1 MRDVQVGIRLRHAAH
16 LVKRF
21 FGYLTASDLSEA
33 EREEV
38 ATLLSTELATLF
50 FGMQQQDQRHS
61 YEVYRRSGGGP
72 STQAALLHD
81 VGKSLAPI
89 GPIRRSLATVCSV
102 LHIPTKGT
110 WRMYLDHGA
119 IGADLLARSGADALA
134 VAFTRHH
141 PGPPPAGVDP
151 GVWKTLSDADN
162 R

>member
-1 MRDVQVGIRLRHAAH
+1 MRHVQVGIRLKHAAH

-21 FGYLTASDLSEA
+21 FGYITARDLTED

-38 ATLLSTELATLF
+38 ATLLPTELATLF
-50 FGMQQQDQRHS
+50 FGMQRQDQRHA
-61 YEVYRRSGGGP
+61 YEVYHRTDGGAL
-72 STQAALLHD
+72 TQAALLHD
-81 VGKSLAPI
+81 VGKSLGPI
-89 GPIRRSLATVCSV
+89 GPIRRSLATLCSI

-141 PGPPPAGVDP
+141 PGPAPAGIDA
-151 GVWKTLSDADN
+151 GMWKALSEADEV
-162 R
+162 